1 MATRVGATGPVVRSI
16 RLETRQAL
24 WAYAFL
30 LVPVL
35 FFLTIRLGPAFSS
48 LYISLHE
55 WNILSP
61 SKPFVGLQNFHT
73 LLHDPKFTRAAGNTV
88 RYVVVG
94 VPTQIALGLAVALL
108 LQRINRFRGL
118 FRALYFMPFVTPIVA
133 AAWVWQWMYSINFG
147 PLNQIL
153 TAVGLPAQPFL
164 RSPNQALYAVG
175 AMVAWQYLG
184 FQIVI
189 FLAGLEAIP
198 RVYYEAAEVDGA
210 SGWGLFRHITV
221 PLLNPAL
228 VFSVVYST
236 IVYLQLF
243 TQVLNMTFGD
253 QGGPLSGTLTMV
265 LYVYQV
271 GFQRFK
277 MGEAAA
283 ATAVL
288 FIVILLATLVQMK
301 LLSKPVEY

>member
-1 MATRVGATGPVVRSI
+1 M
-16 RLETRQAL
+16 RLETRRAL

-30 LVPVL
+30 LLPLL

-48 LYISLHE
+48 LYISVHE

-61 SKPFVGLQNFHT
+61 IKPFVGLQNFQT
-73 LLHDPKFTRAAGNTV
+73 LLRDPKFTRAAMNTI
-88 RYVVVG
+88 RYVVAG
-94 VPTQIALGLAVALL
+94 VPAQIALGLAVALL
-108 LQRINRFRGL
+108 LERINRFRGL
-118 FRALYFMPFVTPIVA
+118 YRALYFMPFVTPIVA

-153 TAVGLPAQPFL
+153 VAVGLPAQPFL
-164 RSPNQALYAVG
+164 RSPTQALYAVG

-210 SGWGLFRHITV
+210 SAWRLFRHITV
-221 PLLNPAL
+221 PLLNPTL

-253 QGGPLSGTLTMV
+253 QGGPLSGTLTTV
-265 LYVYQV
+265 LYVYQL

-283 ATAVL
+283 TTAVL
-288 FIVILLATLVQMK
+288 FIVILLATLVQIK

>member
-1 MATRVGATGPVVRSI
+1 MATATTAAGPAWP
-16 RLETRQAL
+16 RLRLGQRRAL
-24 WAYAFL
+24 WAYTFL
-30 LVPVL
+30 LVPL
-35 FFLTIRLGPAFSS
+35 AFFLAIRLAPAASS
-48 LYISLHE
+48 LWISLHE
-55 WNILSP
+55 WNIISP
-61 SKPFVGLQNFHT
+61 EKPFVGLRNFQT
-73 LLHDPKFTRAAGNTV
+73 LLADARFGKAALNTV
-88 RYVVVG
+88 RYVLLG
-94 VPTQIALGLAVALL
+94 IPLQIALGLALALL

-118 FRALYFMPFVTPIVA
+118 FRALYFMPFITPIVA
-133 AAWVWQWMYSINFG
+133 AAWVWQWMYSQHVG

-153 TAVGLPAQPFL
+153 VALGLPAQPFL
-164 RSPNQALYAVG
+164 RSPAQALEAIV
-175 AMVAWQYLG
+175 AMIVWQYLG

-210 SGWGLFRHITV
+210 SRWQAFRAVTV
-221 PLLNPAL
+221 PLLNPTL

-243 TQVLNMTFGD
+243 TQVLNMTFQD
-253 QGGPLSGTLTMV
+253 QGGPLASTLTLV
-265 LYVYQV
+265 LYVFQL

-288 FIVILLATLVQMK
+288 FAVILIITLLQMK
-301 LLSKPVEY
+301 FLSKPVEY

>member
-1 MATRVGATGPVVRSI
+1 MVTRTPSAVAGPML
-16 RLETRQAL
+16 RLGTRRAL

-30 LVPVL
+30 LVPLL
-35 FFLTIRLGPAFSS
+35 FFLAIRVAPAVSS

-55 WNILSP
+55 WNVISP
-61 SKPFVGLQNFHT
+61 EKPFVGLRNFQT
-73 LLHDPKFTRAAGNTV
+73 LSHDPRFGRAAGNTI
-88 RYVVVG
+88 RYVLAG
-94 VPTQIALGLAVALL
+94 IPIQLALGLGLALL
-108 LQRINRFRGL
+108 LQRINRFRGF
-118 FRALYFMPFVTPIVA
+118 FRALYFLPFVTPIVA
-133 AAWVWQWMYSINFG
+133 AAWVWQWMYSEQFG

-153 TAVGLPAQPFL
+153 VALGLPAQPFL
-164 RSPNQALYAVG
+164 RNPSQALYAVT
-175 AMVAWQYLG
+175 AMVVWQYLG

-198 RVYYEAAEVDGA
+198 RAYYEAAQVDGA
-210 SGWGLFRHITV
+210 AGWRLFRHITI
-221 PLLNPAL
+221 PLLNPTL
-228 VFSVVYST
+228 VFSAVYST

-253 QGGPLSGTLTMV
+253 QGGPLAGTLTMV
-265 LYVYQV
+265 LYVYQL

-288 FIVILLATLVQMK
+288 FVVILAVTLLQMRI
-301 LLSKPVEY
+301 LSKPVEY

>member
-1 MATRVGATGPVVRSI
+1 VVSDARSAAVAPGLRLGTRR
-16 RLETRQAL
+16 AL

-30 LVPVL
+30 LVPLV
-35 FFLTIRLGPAFSS
+35 FFLAIRVAPAVSS

-55 WNILSP
+55 WNVISP
-61 SKPFVGLQNFHT
+61 EKPFVGLQNFVT
-73 LLHDPKFTRAAGNTV
+73 LSRDARFARAAVNTA
-88 RYVVVG
+88 RYVLAG
-94 VPTQIALGLAVALL
+94 IPIQLALGLAVALL
-108 LQRINRFRGL
+108 LRRINRFRGL
-118 FRALYFMPFVTPIVA
+118 FRALYFLPFVTPIVA
-133 AAWVWQWMYSINFG
+133 ASWVWQWMYSEQFG

-153 TAVGLPAQPFL
+153 VAVGLPAQPFL
-164 RSPNQALYAVG
+164 RSPTQALYAVT
-175 AMVAWQYLG
+175 AMVVWQYLG

-198 RVYYEAAEVDGA
+198 RAYYEAAQVDGA
-210 SGWGLFRHITV
+210 SGWYLFRHITV
-221 PLLNPAL
+221 PLLNPTL
-228 VFSVVYST
+228 VFSAVYST

-253 QGGPLSGTLTMV
+253 QGGPLAGTLTMV
-265 LYVYQV
+265 LYVYQL

-288 FIVILLATLVQMK
+288 FVVILAITLLQMRV
-301 LLSKPVEY
+301 LSRPVEY